1 MAYERF
7 SAKAKNA
14 MKLAHGEAM
23 RLNHEYIGVEH
34 LLLGLIRESGGMAAG
49 VLEKFGADLRK
60 TKNAIESI
68 ITPGTSIV
76 SLGRLPQTPQLKLV
90 LGRAIEQ
97 ANSLH
102 HTYVGTE
109 HLLLAVLSDESNS
122 ACQALLNMGLNLDAI
137 REEIMSMIAAG
148 QSDSTD
154 SGASG
159 DATSASGDDVNNGS
173 TRDAAEQAQ
182 SKPTATSS
190 KGSDRVKTPA
200 LDSFGRD
207 LTELAKKGELDPVVG
222 RVVEIERTMQILCR
236 RTKNNP
242 ALIGEAGVG
251 KTAVVEGLA
260 QKIANGD
267 VPEILLGRRV
277 VALDV
282 TAMVAGTK
290 YRGQFEERIKAVMN
304 EVKRA
309 KNIILFVD
317 ELHSLV
323 GAGSAEGANDAAN
336 IIKPALSR
344 GEFQIVGAT
353 TFDEYR
359 KYIEKDHAL
368 ERRFQTVTINPP
380 TTAETLEILKGLRSR
395 YQQHHHVTITD
406 DALTAAIELSERY
419 ITNRSL
425 PDKAIDVVDEAGA
438 RIRLQSCTRPPDLKE
453 VDRQI
458 EALQKEKDATVRTQ
472 EFERSAILRD
482 QIVKLRAEKAELKEN
497 WRNKQKEVSGLVNAQ
512 VIAEVVSRITGVP
525 LSNVTVEDS
534 KRLLQMEAEL
544 HKCVVSQDEA
554 IRAVSKAI
562 RRSRAGIQDRSR
574 PIASFIFAGPTGVGK
589 TLLAKTLAKFMF
601 GDENAILQFDMS
613 EYMESYNVS
622 RMVGSPPGYVGHD
635 EGGQLTE
642 RVRRRPYSVV
652 LFDEIEKAHPDVFNL
667 FLQVLEDGRLTDSV
681 GRTVDFRNTIII
693 MTTNAGASAIKNE
706 SAFGFQEPDANASY
720 ESMKTRVN
728 EEIERAFRP
737 EFINRFNDVIVFRHL
752 TEENLLSVVD
762 MELNKL
768 RNRLVEKDLCLHV
781 SDEAKKFVVK
791 VGSKL
796 EFGARPLRRAIEE
809 YIEDPLSEKFL
820 EGVFTNREVI
830 DITLVERDLTEEE
843 RKALLPG
850 EAEENKK
857 KSILQFEPKDYADY
871 SQEEL
876 DGPQFKEYRE
886 QIAERA
892 KLRAMKEAAADEEEL
907 KPAEEDSSDSAAP
920 GQSENVETS

>member
-182 SKPTATSS
+182 PKPTATSS

-768 RNRLVEKDLCLHV
+768 RNRLVEKDLCLHI